1 VSVPVLPIVVLAVAA
16 VVVASKVRARR
27 QAAKLR
33 VSGGRKSLVLNLFD
47 RA

>member
-1 VSVPVLPIVVLAVAA
+1 VNIPVLPVVLLAVAA
-16 VVVASKVRARR
+16 VVVGAKLHARR
-27 QAAKLR
+27 QASKLR

>member
-1 VSVPVLPIVVLAVAA
+1 VNIPVLPVVLLAVAA
-16 VVVASKVRARR
+16 VVVGSKLYTRRRAS
-27 QAAKLR
+27 KLR